1 MKGRGT
7 VAVALLL
14 SARVGL
20 AQTRAPDDVKVGDV
34 IWAPPIAEP
43 ERSVEPDQAKPEA
56 TPKRWYG
63 EPILVADSTA
73 YTCLLLA
80 AAFDMKETHQVFIP
94 PALVAYTL
102 AGPITH
108 AAHGNWGRASASLA
122 IRLGTP
128 LATLMLGAAGCTADS
143 GDCPETLLV
152 FGAIGMV
159 AASAIDVA
167 ALAREAVPP
176 RPPRV
181 AWTPTLSLSRE
192 RATIG
197 AVAQF

>member
-1 MKGRGT
+1 MKARG
-7 VAVALLL
+7 AVVMAVLLW
-14 SARVGL
+14 ARAGL
-20 AQTRAPDDVKVGDV
+20 AQAPAPDDIKVGDV
-34 IWAPPIAEP
+34 IWTPALTEP
-43 ERSVEPDQAKPEA
+43 ERIELPRA
-56 TPKRWYG
+56 TRKRWYG
-63 EPILVADSTA
+63 EPIMVADSTA

-80 AAFDMKETHQVFIP
+80 AAFDMVETHQVFIP

-128 LATLMLGAAGCTADS
+128 LATLALGATGCGVDS

-152 FGAIGMV
+152 FGALGMV

-167 ALAREAVPP
+167 ALAREAVPQR
-176 RPPRV
+176 RPPV

-192 RATIG
+192 RAAIG
-197 AVAQF
+197 AIAQF